1 MSAAQPRWKRVVLG
15 LRATIVF
22 FAGLYGFTY
31 EVRYADHP
39 SSALIFLSG
48 GMMSVQGF
56 VINDHRKRRR
66 GSDDGSSDDDE

>member
-1 MSAAQPRWKRVVLG
+1 
-15 LRATIVF
+15 VF

-31 EVRYADHP
+31 EVRYAAHP